1 MTALRLTD
9 GQQIACATRPIR
21 ASGAAGSGSSVVCVP
36 GGPARAGEY
45 LGDLGGLDRTHPL
58 HVLDNRG
65 SGGSRPAD
73 LTTINVEQMA
83 RDLIEV
89 VGLLGLDRPA
99 VLAHSFGTRVVAK
112 ALEQRPDLAGAV
124 VLVTPAAIVADTA
137 VFEAGRADIL
147 AAREEDPAYA
157 EAVEAARALPDARPR
172 DAAMLF
178 EATVPL
184 WYGEWGEAQQAHAAE
199 QRGQVDVRAAMTIR
213 NDSATWQPPD
223 VSAVDAPVLVVA
235 GSLDFLT
242 PPRAAHAVHDLF
254 ADSTYVEIEGAGHFP
269 WLDDPAAF
277 SAVVADFLAAEG

>member
-1 MTALRLTD
+1 MTSVRLGD
-9 GQQIACATRPIR
+9 GQEIACAT
-21 ASGAAGSGSSVVCVP
+21 AGSGPGVVCVP

-45 LGDLGGLDRTHPL
+45 LGDLGGLARTRAL
-58 HVLDNRG
+58 HVMDNRG
-65 SGGSRPAD
+65 SGGSRPAE
-73 LTTINVEQMA
+73 LTTITVEQMA

-89 VGLLGLDRPA
+89 IGLLGLERPA

-124 VLVTPAAIVADTA
+124 VLVTPAAIVADDA
-137 VFEAGRADIL
+137 VFETGRADIL
-147 AAREEDPAYA
+147 AARDEDPAYA

-184 WYGEWGEAQQAHAAE
+184 WYGAWGPDQQAHAAD
-199 QRGQVDVRAAMTIR
+199 QRSQVDVRAAMTIR

-223 VSAVDAPVLVVA
+223 VSAVQAPVLVVA

-242 PPRAAHAVHDLF
+242 PPPAAHAVYELF
-254 ADSTYVEIEGAGHFP
+254 SRSTYVEIEGAGHFP
-269 WLDDPAAF
+269 WVDDPAAF
-277 SAVVADFLAAEG
+277 SAVVADFLADEG